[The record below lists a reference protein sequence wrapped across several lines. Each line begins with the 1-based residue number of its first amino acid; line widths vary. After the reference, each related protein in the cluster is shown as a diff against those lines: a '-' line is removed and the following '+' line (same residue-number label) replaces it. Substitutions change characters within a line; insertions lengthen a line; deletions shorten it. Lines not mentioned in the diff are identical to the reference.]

1 MAAVKSEQQ
10 TKIFAQVVTLSLSID
25 NLAIAAPHPQAMQIQ
40 RAQQA
45 AQSEDVQDIEERSI
59 GLVIPTPEASV
70 RYRLAGGGFVERTSD
85 GGVTWDGQLVSPNAK
100 LNAGAAPGAKV
111 CWLVG
116 REGKIFLTRDG
127 TNWTKIPAPATLDF
141 IAVTA
146 TDASSATV
154 TSANNKRFSTV
165 NRGRTWRPVS

>member
-1 MAAVKSEQQ
+1 MKSEQQ
-10 TKIFAQVVTLSLSID
+10 TRRFALVVTLSLSID
-25 NLAIAAPHPQAMQIQ
+25 VATAAPHPQAMQID
-40 RAQQA
+40 RAQA
-45 AQSEDVQDIEERSI
+45 TQSEDVQDIEERSI

-100 LNAGAAPGAKV
+100 LNAGAAPDAKV

-141 IAVTA
+141 IAVSA

-154 TSANNKRFSTV
+154 TSANNKRFSTI

>member
-1 MAAVKSEQQ
+1 MKSEQQ
-10 TKIFAQVVTLSLSID
+10 TRRFAFVATLSLSIG
-25 NLAIAAPHPQAMQIQ
+25 LATAAAHPQAMQIQ

-70 RYRLAGGGFVERTSD
+70 RYRLAGAGFVERTSD
-85 GGVTWDGQLVSPNAK
+85 GGATWDGQLVSPNAK
-100 LNAGAAPGAKV
+100 LNAGAAPDAKV

-127 TNWTKIPAPATLDF
+127 TNWAKIPAPATLDF

-146 TDASSATV
+146 TDASTATV
-154 TSANNKRFSTV
+154 TSANNKRFSTT